1 MHSPALAAPD
11 ADVLPDAQD
20 SQAAVEVVPLNLPG
34 THSAQEEPGA
44 RKVHDTP
51 TSSEWPQF

>member
-34 THSAQEEPGA
+34 THSAQEEPDEK
-44 RKVHDTP
+44 KVHETP
-51 TSSEWPQF
+51 TSYSWR